1 MNKQTGLSLIELM
14 VAILISTILILG
26 VTDLFS
32 NTSASDRAN
41 SALARA
47 QESGRL
53 ALEMIGADARRA
65 GYVGCINNSPIRTT
79 SAVSASAE
87 APILT
92 TVGALTFP
100 TDAIGATGTSVTF
113 RYGVLPVAGSGA
125 TPLPV
130 ANPTCSG
137 GQLELKEVVY
147 ANCNT
152 SIPRICMN
160 GDPILDNAEITGIS
174 LGIST
179 GTDTTSWKDATSA
192 TANDL
197 ATAHLLRIEV
207 TVSESKENI
216 EREFSSTYSL
226 RNRT

>member
-1 MNKQTGLSLIELM
+1 MSKELGLSLIELL
-14 VAILISTILILG
+14 VAILISTILVLG
-26 VTDLFS
+26 VTELFG

-41 SALARA
+41 SALARV

-53 ALEMIGADARRA
+53 VLEMIGADARRA

-79 SAVSASAE
+79 SAVTASAE

-92 TVGALTFP
+92 KVGALTFP
-100 TDAIGATGTSVTF
+100 ADGIDATATSLTF
-113 RYGVLPVAGSGA
+113 RYGVPATGGGA

-130 ANPTCSG
+130 ANPTCG
-137 GQLELKEVVY
+137 GAQLELKEVVY

-160 GDPILDNAEITGIS
+160 GDPILDNAEITEISFGIPTGS
-174 LGIST
+174 DST
-179 GTDTTSWKDATSA
+179 RWTDAASA
-192 TANDL
+192 TASEL
-197 ATAHLLRIEV
+197 ETAHLVRIKV
-207 TVSESKENI
+207 TVGESKENI